1 MQQLSQLSRQ
11 WGGYLLVSGAQLS
24 QDARGSVSVFLNHF
38 GSDDDASNHD
48 VDALLAHNT
57 QYQFSKTDVTYDTFI
72 G

>member
-1 MQQLSQLSRQ
+1 M
-11 WGGYLLVSGAQLS
+11 SGAQLS
-24 QDARGSVSVFLNHF
+24 QDAKGSVTVFLNHF
-38 GSDDDASNHD
+38 GSDDDASNQD